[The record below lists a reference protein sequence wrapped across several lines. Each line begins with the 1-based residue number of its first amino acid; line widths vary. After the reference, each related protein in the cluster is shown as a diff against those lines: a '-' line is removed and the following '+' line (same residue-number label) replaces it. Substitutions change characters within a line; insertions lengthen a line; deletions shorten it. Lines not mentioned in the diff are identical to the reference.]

1 MSDCCENHTSDTE
14 KKKGLSIS
22 EKPPKPFIGKYLY
35 NLGKKDLEK
44 EKQSGKHKGGCC

>member
-1 MSDCCENHTSDTE
+1 MSDCCGSHNNDT
-14 KKKGLSIS
+14 KKK
-22 EKPPKPFIGKYLY
+22 KKTDNPDQPPKSFVGKSLY